1 MDVEGGFVFQPHD
14 EAGAP
19 LGTASAGSWIAPL
32 MQQYDCSV
40 FKKQLSLL
48 STVSLVEW
56 ILNLDKEVRQEKGRM
71 WGFQNDWSTGKG
83 LFKSK

>member
-40 FKKQLSLL
+40 FKKQPSLI
-48 STVSLVEW
+48 STISLVAR
-56 ILNLDKEVRQEKGRM
+56 ILNFDKEERQNKGRM
-71 WGFQNDWSTGKG
+71 WGFQNDWSTGKR